1 MNIDI
6 EKALEVPFQAQIYYT
21 TPEGHRYMRVITHVQ
36 KMTKNKDLA
45 EKNADVKILHF
56 QAAQKS
62 SKWAQMGE
70 YEISRKYNKNW
81 ANYLEKNDNINL
93 AEENFNTNIE
103 MQKKQKVLRG
113 AIVKK
118 EKQVEKEMGI
128 NFEDSDDEKEIKK
141 KKMEV
146 KSEDKAIFKKSFKV
160 DEKKKSLP
168 QKKTMALS
176 KVVEK
181 EEKVEMKKKKKTKRE
196 LSCSS
201 GSEELVKSEDEG
213 AAMIFKMKKGMK

>member
-1 MNIDI
+1 
-6 EKALEVPFQAQIYYT
+6 
-21 TPEGHRYMRVITHVQ
+21 
-36 KMTKNKDLA
+36 
-45 EKNADVKILHF
+45 
-56 QAAQKS
+56 
-62 SKWAQMGE
+62 MGE

-81 ANYLEKNDNINL
+81 ANYLERNDNINL

-103 MQKKQKVLRG
+103 MQKKQKCLRG

-118 EKQVEKEMGI
+118 EKQVEKDMGI
-128 NFEDSDDEKEIKK
+128 NFDDSDDETDMKQIKK
-141 KKMEV
+141 IEKKKVDVE
-146 KSEDKAIFKKSFKV
+146 SEDKPKFKSEEKAVFKKSFKV
-160 DEKKKSLP
+160 DEKKSMP
-168 QKKTMALS
+168 QKKAMALS

-181 EEKVEMKKKKKTKRE
+181 EENKIKKKKKAKRE